1 MVARVARANSGLAE
15 QEVPLIFEEGSPMRR
30 LMMCMTAAL
39 TAAVMATAAQAPA
52 KIATMQDHVA
62 LMKSNAQANGALNK
76 ALGSAAYAD
85 ARMQVATLRQN
96 LRTLEMFWTEK
107 KRDEPVKIVK
117 EGLGRLDSLE
127 KMLSASAPDQ
137 MAAQAAAKEFGGNT
151 CGACHKQFREGDA
164 QTGFKFREP
173 GIL

>member
-1 MVARVARANSGLAE
+1 
-15 QEVPLIFEEGSPMRR
+15 MRR
-30 LMMCMTAAL
+30 LMVCMTAAL
-39 TAAVMATAAQAPA
+39 TAAVVVTAAQAPA
-52 KIATMQDHVA
+52 KIATLQDHVA

-76 ALGSAAYAD
+76 AIGSGAYAD

-96 LRTLEMFWTEK
+96 LGTLETFWTEK
-107 KRDEPVKIVK
+107 KRDEAIKIVK
-117 EGLGRLDSLE
+117 EGLNRLEALDKAVSTP
-127 KMLSASAPDQ
+127 SPDQ

>member
-1 MVARVARANSGLAE
+1 MV
-15 QEVPLIFEEGSPMRR
+15 
-30 LMMCMTAAL
+30 CTTAAL
-39 TAAVMATAAQAPA
+39 AVAVMVAAAQAPA
-52 KIATMQDHVA
+52 KIATLQDHVA

-76 ALGSAAYAD
+76 AVGSAAYAD

-96 LRTLEMFWTEK
+96 LRTLETFWTEK
-107 KRDEPVKIVK
+107 KRDEAIKIVK
-117 EGLGRLDSLE
+117 EGQNRLEALD
-127 KMLSASAPDQ
+127 KILSAPAPDQ

-151 CGACHKQFREGDA
+151 CGACHKQMREGDA

>member
-1 MVARVARANSGLAE
+1 
-15 QEVPLIFEEGSPMRR
+15 
-30 LMMCMTAAL
+30 MTAAL
-39 TAAVMATAAQAPA
+39 TAGVVVTTAQAPA
-52 KIATMQDHVA
+52 KIATLQDHVA

-76 ALGSAAYAD
+76 ALGSAEYAD